1 MEVSSHF
8 EGRVRVRDAGL
19 KQEPLLAK
27 AREALLA
34 LPGVSEVEANPR
46 VGSLLV
52 LYSAAVTAAGKILR
66 ALSEVLGVEEPAES
80 ADAPGETA
88 GRAGATLGSTLGKTL
103 GSTLAKTLGK
113 ITPKGPFTVPGI
125 LKKRIVNNIGMLVS
139 LGLSLGA
146 AALYFKKIHI
156 LAGIVFVG
164 FFGIH
169 LFERRKMVFA

>member
-66 ALSEVLGVEEPAES
+66 VLSEILGIEEPAES
-80 ADAPGETA
+80 AVPLEEAA
-88 GRAGATLGSTLGKTL
+88 GRAGATLGRTL

-113 ITPKGPFTVPGI
+113 IVPRVPFAVPAL